1 VPLKELNSVQSKN
14 GKNDCSKK
22 SGRLQI
28 ERKKSGISKKQH
40 ALQTFNVFP
49 ENVASESEVE
59 RPVVVMVA
67 SHGQLLARNQVRCAQ
82 LQSFEHHHD
91 MDVTR

>member
-1 VPLKELNSVQSKN
+1 VPLKELNSVQSEN
-14 GKNDCSKK
+14 GKNDYSKK
-22 SGRLQI
+22 SGKLQI

-49 ENVASESEVE
+49 KNVASELEVE

-67 SHGQLLARNQVRCAQ
+67 SHGQLWAKNQVRCVQ
-82 LQSFEHHHD
+82 PQSFEHHHD
-91 MDVTR
+91 MDVAR